1 MKRIIRLTESDL
13 TRIVK
18 RVIKEQD
25 EEWGQTDRGEERL
38 QELIEEARDIL
49 ENELGY
55 SIEEINEMSELD
67 MVDILSYE
75 YDHLA
80 MEIEELLDEE
90 GFDTELGE
98 GWDDNLTKRRYKDHH
113 PSHFRNIPKN
123 AVKPG
128 LIDFEGTRVS
138 KSEDDD
144 DDDDFDEWSHGDDDE
159 EFV

>member
-55 SIEEINEMSELD
+55 SIEEINSMDER
-67 MVDILSYE
+67 DIVEFLSDEGYE
-75 YDHLA
+75 DLA
-80 MEIEELLDEE
+80 SKIEYLLDEE

-98 GWDDNLTKRRYKDHH
+98 GWDDFIQKKRHPEDYKRENYRKLPKDALKSGSKIDREGTIITKRR
-113 PSHFRNIPKN
+113 
-123 AVKPG
+123 
-128 LIDFEGTRVS
+128 
-138 KSEDDD
+138 EDP
-144 DDDDFDEWSHGDDDE
+144 FDEWSHGDDDE